1 MTGQPEISQQE
12 LINAGLEFARSE
24 GLNNITVTN
33 ICDKAGISKDTF
45 HSVYSSLEDL
55 KTELLVRVKSMVIAY
70 TLNSY
75 TENPFY
81 NFGIGLV
88 FFARDEQVLFRT
100 FFSEAD
106 TYSDIIDKLVEK
118 LLHEMSKMS
127 RFALLTK
134 AEQRELLMKVW
145 CWSQG
150 VADFV
155 ILKLIPDDDET
166 IKKVLYDTGHM
177 IVQDTLER
185 AQKRQENLD
194 SQQSD

>member
-1 MTGQPEISQQE
+1 MNGEAEISQQE
-12 LINAGLEFARSE
+12 LINAGLEIARFE
-24 GLNNITVTN
+24 GLNNVTVSD
-33 ICDKAGISKDTF
+33 ICEKVGISESSF
-45 HSVYSSLEDL
+45 LSLYSSFDEL
-55 KTELLVRVKSMVIAY
+55 KTELQVRVKSMLLAY
-70 TLNSY
+70 ALNSY

-88 FFARDEQVLFRT
+88 FFARDEKVLFRS
-100 FFSEAD
+100 FFLDGGSYTE
-106 TYSDIIDKLVEK
+106 IIDGLIDK

-127 RFALLTK
+127 RFSLLTEE
-134 AEQRELLMKVW
+134 EQRELLMKVW

-177 IVQDTLER
+177 IVQDTLDR
-185 AQKRQENLD
+185 AKKRQKAVD
-194 SQQSD
+194 KKQSD

>member
-1 MTGQPEISQQE
+1 MAGNAEVSAQE
-12 LINAGLEFARSE
+12 LINTGLELARSE
-24 GLNNITVTN
+24 GLNNITVSDIIN
-33 ICDKAGISKDTF
+33 KVGISENSF
-45 HSVYSSLEDL
+45 HSVYSSLNEL
-55 KTELLVRVKSMVIAY
+55 QSELLVRVKSMILAY

-88 FFARDEQVLFRT
+88 FFARDEKILFRS
-100 FFSEAD
+100 FFAEDDSYTE
-106 TYSDIIDKLVEK
+106 IIHRLIDK

-127 RFALLTK
+127 RFSPLTE

-177 IVQDTLER
+177 IVQDTLDR
-185 AQKRQENLD
+185 AQKRQDEVD
-194 SQQSD
+194 

>member
-1 MTGQPEISQQE
+1 MTGNAGISEQD
-12 LINAGLEFARSE
+12 LINAGLEIARSD
-24 GLNNITVTN
+24 GLNNIT
-33 ICDKAGISKDTF
+33 ISGLCEKAGISEDAF
-45 HSVYSSLEDL
+45 HSVYSSLDDL
-55 KTELLVRVKSMVIAY
+55 KTEVLVRVKSMVIAY
-70 TLNSY
+70 TMNSY

-88 FFARDEQVLFRT
+88 FFARDEQILFRT

-106 TYSDIIDKLVEK
+106 TYSDIFERLADK

-127 RFALLTK
+127 RFAQLTR

-155 ILKLIPDDDET
+155 TMNLIPDDDET
-166 IKKVLYDTGHM
+166 IKKVLYDTGHL
-177 IVQDTLER
+177 IVQDTLDR
-185 AQKRQENLD
+185 AQKREENRD
-194 SQQSD
+194 RQ